1 MRRARTRTSRPRA
14 ASRESLRSSRP
25 RTDRARAR
33 PIEDSREQPLAGAR
47 LPFDQHGRHPAQ
59 FLRALD
65 QPPELVAHS
74 LDPGALAEELGHR
87 AHRAPHVTP
96 TGQLGV
102 QTLTTR
108 TPLTTALSG
117 RNSLIPCEF
126 PLGTGIA
133 YCDRP

>member
-1 MRRARTRTSRPRA
+1 
-14 ASRESLRSSRP
+14 
-25 RTDRARAR
+25 
-33 PIEDSREQPLAGAR
+33 
-47 LPFDQHGRHPAQ
+47 
-59 FLRALD
+59 D

-126 PLGTGIA
+126 PLGTGFA
-133 YCDRP
+133 YCYWPWYTQRRTESTARRRRWSVRGVVAQ

>member
-1 MRRARTRTSRPRA
+1 
-14 ASRESLRSSRP
+14 
-25 RTDRARAR
+25 
-33 PIEDSREQPLAGAR
+33 
-47 LPFDQHGRHPAQ
+47 
-59 FLRALD
+59 RALD

-126 PLGTGIA
+126 HLVPALRPVTGH
-133 YCDRP
+133 DRPSAQRSRRRDGGGDRFGAVDRAHPRDGPGA